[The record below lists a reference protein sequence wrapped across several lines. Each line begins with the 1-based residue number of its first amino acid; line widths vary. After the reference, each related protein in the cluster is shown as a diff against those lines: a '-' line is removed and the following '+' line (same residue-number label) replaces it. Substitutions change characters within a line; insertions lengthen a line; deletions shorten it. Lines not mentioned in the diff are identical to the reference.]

1 MKILIVTIS
10 ILIAVVSCAP
20 LKDKN
25 SEDIMEQWIA
35 YKEKHNKKYDDT
47 AEDAM
52 RMDLFLKS
60 IAQVEEHNAKYD
72 KGESTYKQGL
82 NHMSDWTEA
91 ERSRLTGGLRM
102 PEANK

>member
-1 MKILIVTIS
+1 
-10 ILIAVVSCAP
+10 
-20 LKDKN
+20 
-25 SEDIMEQWIA
+25 
-35 YKEKHNKKYDDT
+35 
-47 AEDAM
+47 M